1 MRKARLSFAIVLCA
15 VFATAPLSSCA
26 STEKDLA
33 DTAELKKRKK
43 KKDGIPKNYSLFKK
57 RELNQELL
65 RRGQKAQAAPALDS
79 Y

>member
-1 MRKARLSFAIVLCA
+1 MRKARLSLAFVLCA
-15 VFATAPLSSCA
+15 VFAAAPLSGCA
-26 STEKDLA
+26 TADKDR
-33 DTAELKKRKK
+33 AESAEAKKRKK
-43 KKDGIPKNYSLFKK
+43 KEEIPKNYSLFKK